1 MKKIFNVIGICALMC
16 YLFIFPSCEKTY
28 DEDELLSDIE
38 KKRNEIELKER
49 TLVFAGDT
57 FQLPAR
63 IKKIDSTY
71 VYGLSDDTSYT
82 YSFNASDREAIKQ
95 HLFELTSKLSE
106 YGNFELDRNYIYL
119 GVTPLSEAK
128 IEVSS
133 DATHWYFVGSNGRLY
148 NISFD
153 SDSET
158 PNFSIGESWYRLN
171 EDNTLIIPIDMEGN
185 VNIKYMVVTPQI
197 VTLND

>member
-16 YLFIFPSCEKTY
+16 YLFLFPSCENSY
-28 DEDELLSDIE
+28 DEEELLSDID
-38 KKRNEIELKER
+38 KKMKEIEKEKMF
-49 TLVFAGDT
+49 VFAGDS

-71 VYGLSDDTSYT
+71 VYGIIDSSYT
-82 YSFNASDREAIKQ
+82 YSFNASDKEAIKQ
-95 HLFELTSKLSE
+95 QLFELTSKISE
-106 YGNFELDRNYIYL
+106 YGNFDLDRQYIYL

-128 IEVSS
+128 I
-133 DATHWYFVGSNGRLY
+133 DASNDVTYWYFVGSNGRLY

-158 PNFSIGESWYRLN
+158 PNFSIGEFLYRLN
-171 EDNTLIIPIDMEGN
+171 EDNTLDIPMPPSIHP
-185 VNIKYMVVTPQI
+185 IVVS
-197 VTLND
+197 D

>member
-1 MKKIFNVIGICALMC
+1 MKKIFNVIGICALIS
-16 YLFIFPSCEKTY
+16 YLFIFSSCEESY
-28 DEDELLSDIE
+28 DEDELLRDID
-38 KKRNEIELKER
+38 KKRLEMEMKER
-49 TLVFAGDT
+49 TFVYEGDI

-71 VYGLSDDTSYT
+71 VYGLFEDTSYT

-106 YGNFELDRNYIYL
+106 YGNFDLNREKKFFRL
-119 GVTPLSEAK
+119 GVTPLKDAK
-128 IEVSS
+128 IDVSD
-133 DATHWYFVGSNGRLY
+133 DATQWYFVGSNGRLY

-158 PNFSIGESWYRLN
+158 PNFSIGEVLYRLN
-171 EDNTLIIPIDMEGN
+171 EDNTLGIPTPPSIHP
-185 VNIKYMVVTPQI
+185 IVVS
-197 VTLND
+197 D

>member
-1 MKKIFNVIGICALMC
+1 MKKIFNVIGICALIS
-16 YLFIFPSCEKTY
+16 YLFIFSSCEESY
-28 DEDELLSDIE
+28 DEDELLRDID
-38 KKRNEIELKER
+38 KKRLEMEMKER
-49 TLVFAGDT
+49 TFVYEGDI

-71 VYGLSDDTSYT
+71 VYGLFEDTSYT
-82 YSFNASDREAIKQ
+82 YSYSFNASDREAIKQ

-106 YGNFELDRNYIYL
+106 YGNFELDRQYIYL

-128 IEVSS
+128 IEVSN

-158 PNFSIGESWYRLN
+158 PNFSIGEFLYRLN
-171 EDNTLIIPIDMEGN
+171 KDNTLDIRHSNSTINPSN
-185 VNIKYMVVTPQI
+185 CCF
-197 VTLND
+197 

>member
-1 MKKIFNVIGICALMC
+1 MKKIFNVIGICALMS

-63 IKKIDSTY
+63 IHQIDSTY
-71 VYGLSDDTSYT
+71 FYGSPDFNTYT
-82 YSFNASDREAIKQ
+82 YSFNTSEKEAIIQ
-95 HLFELTSKLSE
+95 RLFELTSKLSE
-106 YGNFELDRNYIYL
+106 YGNFELQREDIRLRY

-128 IEVSS
+128 IEVSN

-158 PNFSIGESWYRLN
+158 PNFSIGEFLYRLN
-171 EDNTLIIPIDMEGN
+171 EDNTLYIPLPPSIHP
-185 VNIKYMVVTPQI
+185 IVVS
-197 VTLND
+197 D

>member
-1 MKKIFNVIGICALMC
+1 MKKIFNVIGICALMS
-16 YLFIFPSCEKTY
+16 YLFIFPSCKESY
-28 DEDELLSDIE
+28 DEEELLRDID
-38 KKRNEIELKER
+38 KKRLEMEMKER
-49 TLVFAGDT
+49 TFVYEGDI

-71 VYGLSDDTSYT
+71 VYGLFEDTSYT

-106 YGNFELDRNYIYL
+106 YGNFDLNREKKFFRL
-119 GVTPLSEAK
+119 GVTSLKDAK
-128 IEVSS
+128 IDVSD
-133 DATHWYFVGSNGRLY
+133 DATQWYFVGSNGRLY

-158 PNFSIGESWYRLN
+158 PNFSIGEVLYRLN
-171 EDNTLIIPIDMEGN
+171 EDNTLDIPIF
-185 VNIKYMVVTPQI
+185 
-197 VTLND
+197 

>member
-1 MKKIFNVIGICALMC
+1 MKKIFNVIGICALMS
-16 YLFIFPSCEKTY
+16 YLFIFPSCKESY
-28 DEDELLSDIE
+28 DEEELLSDIE
-38 KKRNEIELKER
+38 KKKIELEKEK
-49 TLVFAGDT
+49 TFVFAGDT

-71 VYGLSDDTSYT
+71 VYGLFEDTSYT
-82 YSFNASDREAIKQ
+82 YSFNASDKEAIKQ
-95 HLFELTSKLSE
+95 CLFELTSKLSE
-106 YGNFELDRNYIYL
+106 YGNFELDRQYIYM

-128 IEVSS
+128 IEVSN

-158 PNFSIGESWYRLN
+158 PNFSIGEVVYRLN
-171 EDNTLIIPIDMEGN
+171 EDNTLDIPIPPS
-185 VNIKYMVVTPQI
+185 IHPIVVS
-197 VTLND
+197 D

>member
-1 MKKIFNVIGICALMC
+1 MKKIFNVIGICALIS
-16 YLFIFPSCEKTY
+16 YLFIFSSCEESY
-28 DEDELLSDIE
+28 DEDELLRDID
-38 KKRNEIELKER
+38 KKRLEMEMKER
-49 TLVFAGDT
+49 TFVYEGDI

-71 VYGLSDDTSYT
+71 VYGLFEDTSYTYT

-106 YGNFELDRNYIYL
+106 YGNFELDRQYIYL

-128 IEVSS
+128 IEVSN

-153 SDSET
+153 SDSEN
-158 PNFSIGESWYRLN
+158 PNFSIGEYMYRLN
-171 EDNTLIIPIDMEGN
+171 EDNTLYIPLPPSIHPIIVSD
-185 VNIKYMVVTPQI
+185 
-197 VTLND
+197 